1 MLSLVIQDTDKTFL
15 TRSRVLMQQL
25 NPCVAVD
32 ILVYTPEEFAKMQN
46 KPNSF
51 VRNILGKR
59 RVVYGKEH

>member
-1 MLSLVIQDTDKTFL
+1 
-15 TRSRVLMQQL
+15 MQQL

-59 RVVYGKEH
+59 RLFMEKNTNDELSKSPEINFTQNGAVW